1 MTILYVI
8 LAILIFGALVLMHE
22 LGHYLFARLFN
33 VSITEFS
40 IGMGPKIFQRKAK
53 KTGIMWSLR
62 LLPFGGYV
70 AMVGEDGETD
80 DPNALQKK
88 APWQRLIIM
97 AAGGIINILT
107 GIILMTALVIGT
119 RDQLGSTT
127 VYDFI
132 IPETSEIALSDST
145 GLEVNDKIVKV
156 GRIGVHTANEL
167 VYEIMRQGVE
177 PIDMTVIRN
186 GEKIVVEDV
195 EFPTFTDQGATFG
208 DYDFRVYGEAPTALN
223 VAKHAF
229 FRSASTVKMVWDG
242 LVDLISGRYGM
253 EAVSGPVGV
262 TEVIVETAKTKQ
274 TANLI
279 YLAAV
284 IAVNLGVMNLLPVPA
299 LDGGRI
305 VFVLY
310 EMIFRKPINR
320 KIEGYLHGAV
330 MLLLFA
336 FIIFVTFKDV
346 IKLFVR

>member
-22 LGHYLFARLFN
+22 LGHYLFARLFK

-62 LLPFGGYV
+62 ALPFGGYV

-97 AAGGIINILT
+97 AAGGLVNIIT

-119 RDQLGSTT
+119 RDQLGST
-127 VYDFI
+127 VIYEFI
-132 IPETSEIALSDST
+132 PPESSEVAISDAA
-145 GLEVNDKIVKV
+145 GLDVGDKVIKV

-167 VYEIMRQGVE
+167 VYEIMRQGIE

-186 GEKIVVEDV
+186 GEKLVIEDV
-195 EFPTFTDQGATFG
+195 EFPTFIDQGVTFG
-208 DYDFRVYGEAPTALN
+208 DYDFRVYGERATALN

-274 TANLI
+274 VANLV

-284 IAVNLGVMNLLPVPA
+284 IAVNLGVMNLLPIPA

-310 EMIFRKPINR
+310 EMVFRKPINR
-320 KIEGYLHGAV
+320 KVEGYLHGAV
-330 MLLLFA
+330 MLLFFA
-336 FIIFVTFKDV
+336 FIIFINFKDV

>member
-22 LGHYLFARLFN
+22 LGHYLFARLFK

-53 KTGIMWSLR
+53 KTGILWSLR
-62 LLPFGGYV
+62 ALPFGGYV
-70 AMVGEDGETD
+70 SMVGEDGETD

-97 AAGGIINILT
+97 AAGGVINILT

-127 VYDFI
+127 IYEFI
-132 IPETSEIALSDST
+132 VPEASETALSDST
-145 GLEVNDKIVKV
+145 GLDAGDKVVKV
-156 GRIGVHTANEL
+156 GKIGVHTANEL
-167 VYEIMRQGVE
+167 VYEIMRQGIE
-177 PIDMTVIRN
+177 PIDITVIRN
-186 GEKIVVEDV
+186 GDRVVIEDV
-195 EFPTFTDQGATFG
+195 AFPTFTDQGVTFG
-208 DYDFRVYGEAPTALN
+208 DYDFRVYGERATVLN

-229 FRSASTVKMVWDG
+229 FRSLSTVKMVWDG

-274 TANLI
+274 FENLV

-284 IAVNLGVMNLLPVPA
+284 IAVNLGVMNLLPIPA

-320 KIEGYLHGAV
+320 KVEGYLHGAV

-336 FIIFVTFKDV
+336 FIIFITFKDV

>member
-1 MTILYVI
+1 MTIFYVI
-8 LAILIFGALVLMHE
+8 LAVLIFGAIVLMHE
-22 LGHYLFARLFN
+22 LGHYCFARLFK

-40 IGMGPKIFQRKAK
+40 IGMGPKLLQRKAE
-53 KTGIMWSLR
+53 KTGILWSLR
-62 LLPFGGYV
+62 ALPFGGYV
-70 AMVGEDGETD
+70 SMVGEDGETD

-97 AAGGIINILT
+97 AAGGLINILT
-107 GIILMTALVIGT
+107 GIILMSVLVIAT

-127 VYDFI
+127 IYEFI
-132 IPETSEIALSDST
+132 PPENAEVAISDST
-145 GLEVNDKIVKV
+145 GLEAGDKVVKV
-156 GRIGVHTANEL
+156 GNIPVHTANEL
-167 VYEIMRQGVE
+167 VYEIMRQGIE
-177 PIDMTVIRN
+177 PIDLTVIRN
-186 GEKIVVEDV
+186 GQKLRIENV
-195 EFPTFTDQGATFG
+195 EFPTFTDQGVTFG
-208 DYDFRVYGEAPTALN
+208 DYDFRVYGERSTFAN

-242 LVDLISGRYGM
+242 LVDLVTGRYGM

-262 TEVIVETAKTKQ
+262 TEVIVETAKSKQ
-274 TANLI
+274 VANLV

-284 IAVNLGVMNLLPVPA
+284 IAVNLGVMNLLPIPA

-330 MLLLFA
+330 MLMLFA
-336 FIIFVTFKDV
+336 FIIFITLKDI
-346 IKLFVR
+346 IKLF

>member
-22 LGHYLFARLFN
+22 LGHYLFARLFK

-40 IGMGPKIFQRKAK
+40 IGMGPKLLQRQNK

-62 LLPFGGYV
+62 ALPFGGYV

-97 AAGGIINILT
+97 AAGGLVNIIT
-107 GIILMTALVIGT
+107 GFILMVALVIGT
-119 RDQLGSTT
+119 RDNLGSTT
-127 VYDFI
+127 IYGFI
-132 IPETSEIALSDST
+132 PPESSEVALSDST
-145 GLEVNDKIVKV
+145 GLEAGDRVLKV
-156 GRIGVHTANEL
+156 GKVGVHTANEL

-177 PIDMTVIRN
+177 PIDMTVIRG
-186 GEKIVVEDV
+186 GEKLLVEGV
-195 EFPTFTDQGATFG
+195 EFPTFTDQGVTFG
-208 DYDFRVYGEAPTALN
+208 DYDFQVYGERPTFAN

-229 FRSASTVKMVWDG
+229 FRSVSTVKMVWDG

-274 TANLI
+274 TANLV

-284 IAVNLGVMNLLPVPA
+284 IAVNLGVMNLLPIPA

-320 KIEGYLHGAV
+320 KVEGYLHGAV
-330 MLLLFA
+330 MILLFG

-346 IKLFVR
+346 IKLFLR